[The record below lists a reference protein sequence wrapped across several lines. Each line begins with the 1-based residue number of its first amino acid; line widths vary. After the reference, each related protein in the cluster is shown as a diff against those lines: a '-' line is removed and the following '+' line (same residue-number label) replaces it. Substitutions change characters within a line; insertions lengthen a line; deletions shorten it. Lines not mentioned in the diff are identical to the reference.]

1 MCTHTCWLYYTV
13 TNYYCSINSTIQY
26 YQGLH
31 QCCMQYQCSVY
42 MFDGQNFHELLP
54 ISKVWLNKNKINK
67 FIKLP
72 YSRYYWHTQTHTDTD
87 THKHIRNTHK
97 TYTHKCTHT
106 NTYRGTHTNTYRDT
120 HRDTETHTHLTDVT
134 TLVIEA
140 SSSMFNISIKFLSS
154 GGEKASHYRVQW
166 THTVVEY

>member
-87 THKHIRNTHK
+87 THKHIRNTH
-97 TYTHKCTHT
+97 TQNIHTQMHTHKHIQRHTHKHIQ
-106 NTYRGTHTNTYRDT
+106 RHTQRHRDT
-120 HRDTETHTHLTDVT
+120 HTSHRCNYL
-134 TLVIEA
+134 
-140 SSSMFNISIKFLSS
+140 SYWSIFF
-154 GGEKASHYRVQW
+154 HV
-166 THTVVEY
+166 